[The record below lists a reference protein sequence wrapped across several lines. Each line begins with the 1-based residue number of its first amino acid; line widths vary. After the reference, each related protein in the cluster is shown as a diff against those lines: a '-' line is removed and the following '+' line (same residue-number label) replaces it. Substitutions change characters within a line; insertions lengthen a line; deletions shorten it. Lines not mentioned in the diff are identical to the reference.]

1 MLQIEYRAGD
11 ATKPQGAG
19 TKIIIHCVNDVGAWG
34 AGFVLALSRKWREP
48 ERQYR
53 LWYQSGELDG
63 VPFELGKVQMVK
75 VTSDIFV
82 ANLIG
87 QHGIRRRSGDGLP
100 PVRYEAIRQGLA
112 RVRQHAMTLKA
123 SVHMPRIGAGLA
135 GGDWRVIE
143 QIIVDELAAHDVA
156 VTIYDLRLTL
166 SDGVTNSQ
174 RT

>member
-48 ERQYR
+48 ERQNR
-53 LWYQSGELDG
+53 LWHQAGELDG
-63 VPFELGKVQMVK
+63 VPFQLGQVQMVK

-87 QHGIRRRSGDGLP
+87 QRGIRRRQNDGVLP

-112 RVRQHAMTLKA
+112 CIRSHAIALNASAHNVAFSERRSTSPSKSKVRASAHTSKKSFIRV
-123 SVHMPRIGAGLA
+123 
-135 GGDWRVIE
+135 
-143 QIIVDELAAHDVA
+143 
-156 VTIYDLRLTL
+156 LT
-166 SDGVTNSQ
+166 SPSSTMA
-174 RT
+174 

>member
-1 MLQIEYRAGD
+1 MLQIGYRAGD

-53 LWYQSGELDG
+53 LWHQSGELDG
-63 VPFELGKVQMVK
+63 VPFELGQVQMVK

-82 ANLIG
+82 ASLIG
-87 QHGIRRRSGDGLP
+87 QHGIRRRQNNGVPP
-100 PVRYEAIRQGLA
+100 PVRYEAIRQGLTCL
-112 RVRQHAMTLKA
+112 RSHAIALNA

-135 GGDWRVIE
+135 GGDWRIIA
-143 QIIVDELAAHDVA
+143 QIIADELTVHQIP
-156 VTIYDLRLTL
+156 VTVYDLR
-166 SDGVTNSQ
+166 
-174 RT
+174 